1 MTERMKTSQA
11 LLFLTLS
18 VTMFLSA
25 QDQPDMTIL
34 FNYFDSTVTI
44 YVDNDEIVIEGD
56 GSKATECPVT

>member
-1 MTERMKTSQA
+1 MTERMKTSQG

-18 VTMFLSA
+18 LTMFLQA
-25 QDQPDMTIL
+25 QNPPDMTIL

-56 GSKATECPVT
+56 